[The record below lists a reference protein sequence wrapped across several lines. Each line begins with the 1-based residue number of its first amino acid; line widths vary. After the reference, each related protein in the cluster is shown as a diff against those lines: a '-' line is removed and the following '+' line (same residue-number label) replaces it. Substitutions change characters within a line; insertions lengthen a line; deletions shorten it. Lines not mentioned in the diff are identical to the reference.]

1 MEQETLQLCPRCQM
15 TTSTKGELCAICSTN
30 TEIIGSHAEDNPFA
44 DDDKTVR
51 ANARLSSRLYLKAV
65 QQSSPQSVSQVV
77 SQDKA
82 PSTQP
87 LARTRKRFG
96 EKSGIRIACGAAIL
110 LLLFLLITD
119 ITNYTGTNQAQQQA
133 QQLKEQL
140 DYQIW
145 QVQGNGVPAS
155 FFAPLFKQEQ
165 LVDNAPGALTALR
178 NPLATEY
185 FQHQA
190 QRYRALLAQIPA
202 IVTNATSQLQIQAQG
217 DLQNF
222 QTALARTGTLGTGN
236 LQMFAARLSQDQL
249 SFSTAHK
256 LSDYVAISTDARA
269 SIAGL
274 HEMASAYQ
282 LLADLANAI
291 NTMKA
296 AHLNIS
302 SIQTAYKN
310 DLQQFTSATQ
320 ISDFQ
325 QLSEQITSQ
334 DEQLTEISIQSF
346 PYLSIARLNE
356 FQTQIEQLQTY
367 GGKSITYQTRLS
379 TDQISA
385 AAAHTTSDKLAF
397 FQSID
402 ADIAAIHDP
411 LIRSEA
417 HYQLRQFQNEVAT
430 WGKAHLYHDSYDG
443 QNYML
448 DNGYMNAGV
457 GQQLTSDLASAQ
469 TTTDFENVVDEITNA
484 FFNLHM
490 FESDYKDQTAYN
502 RVHASDLQMIS
513 HYALQ
518 KRQVL
523 MVSLAE
529 QTMRVY
535 QNGKLVKSFIVTTGR
550 QELPSIPGVWSV
562 LARRSPVIFQSGE
575 PKSSPYWFPDTPIQ
589 YALLYHLGGYF
600 VHDAPWRLAFGPG
613 TQFPHADPIGTS
625 AYNFDGSHGCI
636 NLQESDAA
644 WVYTHTGWNTAI
656 VIY

>member
-15 TTSTKGELCAICSTN
+15 TTTTKGSLCAICSTN
-30 TEIIGSHAEDNPFA
+30 TEIIGNSAGDGPFE

-65 QQSSPQSVSQVV
+65 QQSSPEPVSQAT
-77 SQDKA
+77 SQAKA

-87 LARTRKRFG
+87 LAHTRKRFR
-96 EKSGIRIACGAAIL
+96 KISGMRIACGAAVL

-119 ITNYTGTNQAQQQA
+119 IASSSGTNQAQQQA
-133 QQLKEQL
+133 QQAKEQL

-145 QVQGNGVPAS
+145 RIQGTGVPAS
-155 FFAPLFKQEQ
+155 FLAPLFKQEQ
-165 LVDNAPGALTALR
+165 RVDSAPGVLTTLR
-178 NPLATEY
+178 NPLVEEY
-185 FQHQA
+185 YQHQT
-190 QRYRALLAQIPA
+190 QQYRALLAQVPG
-202 IVTNATSQLQIQAQG
+202 IVTSATSQLQTQAQG
-217 DLQNF
+217 DMQNL
-222 QTALARTGTLGTGN
+222 QTALARIGTLGTGN
-236 LQMFAARLSQDQL
+236 MQMFATHLSQEQL
-249 SFSTAHK
+249 SFSTAHQP
-256 LSDYVAISTDARA
+256 SDYVAISTDARA

-274 HEMASAYQ
+274 NEMASAFQ
-282 LLADLANAI
+282 LLTDLSSAI
-291 NTMKA
+291 NNMKM
-296 AHLNIS
+296 AHLNVS

-334 DEQLTEISIQSF
+334 DQQLVEISIQSF

-367 GGKSITYQTRLS
+367 GGNSKTYQARLGA
-379 TDQISA
+379 DQISA
-385 AAAHTTSDKLAF
+385 AGARTTSDKLAF

-402 ADIAAIHDP
+402 ADVAAIHAP
-411 LIRSEA
+411 LVRSQA
-417 HYQLRQFQNEVAT
+417 HYQLRQFHNEVAT
-430 WGKAHLYHDSYDG
+430 WGKAHLYYDRYDG
-443 QNYML
+443 KNYML
-448 DNGYMNAGV
+448 DNGYMSAGL
-457 GQQLTSDLASAQ
+457 GQQLDADLAGAQ
-469 TTTDFENVVDEITNA
+469 TTADYENVVDEINNA

-535 QNGKLVKSFIVTTGR
+535 QNGKLVQSFIVTTGR

-575 PKSSPYWFPDTPIQ
+575 PRNSPYWFPDTPIQ

-600 VHDAPWRLAFGPG
+600 IHDAPWRLAFGPG

-636 NLQESDAA
+636 NLKESDAA